1 MEFKCP
7 KCQSIIYSRRHKVC
21 GQCGAKLPTELLLT
35 EAQVRALDKQLAAE
49 KKRAREFNLPDSSS
63 DYL

>member
-21 GQCGAKLPTELLLT
+21 GNCGAVLPQNLLLT
-35 EAQVRALDKQLAAE
+35 KAQIKALDKQLAEE
-49 KKRAREFNLPDSSS
+49 KKRAREFNLPSDSV
-63 DYL
+63 